1 MNIYLKNNID
11 YESLEG
17 FKFQLE
23 ADWEKQHTSL
33 DQFI

>member
-1 MNIYLKNNID
+1 MTFKFMNIYLKNNID

-23 ADWEKQHTSL
+23 AD
-33 DQFI
+33 